1 MPQMKRLNKLC
12 LIVFMLLLVDSLSWC
27 QIHPPTGGLAQDSV
41 YISLD
46 LIKAANIKLIEAK
59 ANKQIVIVQDSIIS
73 NQRSIINDL
82 DSINDELQDRIIIAN
97 QNTERLIKDID
108 KYQRRAKR
116 ASWAA
121 VGSGSAFLVLLILIL

>member
-1 MPQMKRLNKLC
+1 MKKLNKLC

-59 ANKQIVIVQDSIIS
+59 VNKQIVIVQDSIIS

-121 VGSGSAFLVLLILIL
+121 VGSGSAFLVLLLLIL

>member
-1 MPQMKRLNKLC
+1 MKKLNKLF
-12 LIVFMLLLVDSLSWC
+12 LIVFMMLLVDSLSWC

-59 ANKQIVIVQDSIIS
+59 ANKQIVLVQDSIIS

-82 DSINDELQDRIIIAN
+82 DSINNELQNRIVIAN
-97 QNTERLIKDID
+97 QNTERLTKDID